1 MIGWLKAGVTAAA
14 LLAAA
19 CVPGD
24 MSGLTERDDGTTVT
38 MHPGEEFQAVLGT
51 TPKSGLSWVW
61 PDGERSSVV
70 EPVGKPAFDR
80 DIDEAIRTGATGN
93 ETWRF
98 RAVKAG
104 RETVRLEYRRP
115 WDSKTPPERTFTFTA
130 EVQP

>member
-1 MIGWLKAGVTAAA
+1 MSGWLRAIVAAAA
-14 LLAAA
+14 LSASA

-24 MSGLTERDDGTTVT
+24 TGSLTERDDGKTVT
-38 MHPGEEFQAVLGT
+38 MRAGEEFQAVLGT

-61 PDGERSSVV
+61 PGGEKSTVV

-80 DIDEAIRTGATGN
+80 DIDDAIRTGAAGN

-98 RAVKAG
+98 RAVKPG

-115 WDSKTPPERTFTFTA
+115 WDTKTPPERTFTFTA